1 MSNDVSNDVIQ
12 PVAPPRRSW
21 LPQLKSR
28 WWTALLGLSLMI
40 NLLIGGMV
48 LGRLSGHGNM
58 ERLAGVSYVQLI
70 PRRFLQELPRERRK
84 ELMEIIQRNR
94 PDLRNLR
101 EASEASS
108 VKLADVLD
116 KEDFSLDDV
125 RGTIREFTTGT
136 ESLAAK
142 GGDVVVD
149 IVAKLTPEERKT
161 LAIAIRERGK
171 GRKKK

>member
-1 MSNDVSNDVIQ
+1 MSNDLI
-12 PVAPPRRSW
+12 PPLAPLRRSW
-21 LPQLKSR
+21 LPKLNSR
-28 WWTALLGLSLMI
+28 WWTVLLGLSLMV

-48 LGRLSGHGNM
+48 VGRLSGRGDM

-84 ELMEIIQRNR
+84 EMMEIIRQNR

-108 VKLADVLD
+108 VKLADVLE
-116 KEDFSLDDV
+116 KENFSLDDV

-149 IVAKLTPEERKT
+149 IVAKLTPQERKT
-161 LAIAIRERGK
+161 LATAIRERGK

>member
-1 MSNDVSNDVIQ
+1 MSNDLI
-12 PVAPPRRSW
+12 PPLATPRRSR

-28 WWTALLGLSLMI
+28 WWTLLLGLSLMV

-48 LGRLSGHGNM
+48 VGRLSGRGDM

-84 ELMEIIQRNR
+84 EMMEIIRQNR

-108 VKLADVLD
+108 VKLADVLE
-116 KEDFSLDDV
+116 KENFSLDDV

-161 LAIAIRERGK
+161 LATAIRERGERGK

>member
-1 MSNDVSNDVIQ
+1 MSNDLI
-12 PVAPPRRSW
+12 PPLVPLRRSW
-21 LPQLKSR
+21 LPKLKSR
-28 WWTALLGLSLMI
+28 WWTLLLGLSLMV

-48 LGRLSGHGNM
+48 VGRLSGRGDM

-84 ELMEIIQRNR
+84 EMMEIIRQNR

-108 VKLADVLD
+108 VKLADVLE
-116 KEDFSLDDV
+116 KENFSLDDV

-161 LAIAIRERGK
+161 LATAIRERGERGK

>member
-1 MSNDVSNDVIQ
+1 MSNDLT
-12 PVAPPRRSW
+12 PPLAPARRW

-28 WWTALLGLSLMI
+28 WWTLLLGLSLMV

-48 LGRLSGHGNM
+48 LGRLSGHRDM

-70 PRRFLQELPRERRK
+70 PRRFLQELPGERRK
-84 ELMEIIQRNR
+84 EMMEIIRLNR

-101 EASEASS
+101 EATEANS
-108 VKLADVLD
+108 VKLADVLE
-116 KEDFSLDDV
+116 KPNFSLDEV
-125 RGTIREFTTGT
+125 RATIREFATGT

-149 IVAKLTPEERKT
+149 IVAKLTPEERKN
-161 LAIAIRERGK
+161 LASTIRERGR
-171 GRKKK
+171 GRKKR

>member
-1 MSNDVSNDVIQ
+1 MSNDLIPPTAVS
-12 PVAPPRRSW
+12 RRTW

-28 WWTALLGLSLMI
+28 WWTLLLGLSLMV

-48 LGRLSGHGNM
+48 VGRLSGRGDM

-84 ELMEIIQRNR
+84 EMMEIIRQNR
-94 PDLRNLR
+94 PGLKNLR

-108 VKLADVLD
+108 VKLADVLE
-116 KEDFSLDDV
+116 KENFSLDEV
-125 RGTIREFTTGT
+125 RGTIREFATGT

-161 LAIAIRERGK
+161 LATAIRERGK